1 MAEEVPFRKEGIYI
15 RDNVLYVIGPKFV
28 AKVARVLS
36 SETRTKILEVLSEGP
51 SDLDN
56 IAKTINQSKA
66 NVSSQIRM
74 LESIGIVKATYVP
87 GNRGIKKIIELRA
100 NKIVFYFRP
109 PEA

>member
-1 MAEEVPFRKEGIYI
+1 LAEELPFRKEGIYI
-15 RDNVLYVIGPKFV
+15 RDGVLYVIGPKFV

-36 SETRTKILEVLSEGP
+36 SETRTKILEVLSRGP
-51 SDLDN
+51 SDLDT
-56 IAKTINQSKA
+56 ISKAINQSKA

-100 NKIVFYFRP
+100 EKIVFYFRV
-109 PEA
+109 PED